1 MGGVSRYMTLGT
13 VQDDVY
19 KVSTRT
25 RGIKLRPS
33 STSLPIDTKFYGH
46 TQLSLTPGTTASSE

>member
-1 MGGVSRYMTLGT
+1 MSLSI
-13 VQDDVY
+13 VQDDVD

-33 STSLPIDTKFYGH
+33 SASLPIDTKFYGH
-46 TQLSLTPGTTASSE
+46 TQLSLTPETAASAE